1 MYTYDDI
8 VFYSAQN
15 CFVYL
20 FFTKFKS
27 ICECKEF
34 KCSRVLH
41 CCTCEDLNCLDM

>member
-8 VFYSAQN
+8 VFISQKI

-20 FFTKFKS
+20 LFTRFKS

-34 KCSRVLH
+34 KCSRVLR
-41 CCTCEDLNCLDM
+41 CGTCEDLNCLDM